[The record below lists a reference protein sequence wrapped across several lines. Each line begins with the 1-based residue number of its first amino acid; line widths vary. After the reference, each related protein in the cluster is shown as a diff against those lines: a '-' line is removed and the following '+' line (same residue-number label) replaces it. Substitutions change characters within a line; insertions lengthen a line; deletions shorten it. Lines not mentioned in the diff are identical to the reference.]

1 MDKFVEGGQI
11 LYDLGCRSHAVG
23 NCSGRNLIIIN

>member
-23 NCSGRNLIIIN
+23 IYRGWPSVV